1 MAWED
6 PPTWDA
12 DDPWLHTDANQ
23 YVTDN
28 TQYLKDQLSNTYALL
43 EWDEE
48 MELVV
53 SGDTD
58 WHDVWSFAIPAG
70 ELDGENGY
78 RMLIAVRFDNGSTS
92 AVDVD
97 FRLRFSTTTLA
108 EIDGHNVSTSSAI
121 YGFADAWL
129 WEDGANTQ
137 RALLHV
143 HMTNEADS
151 DSSQGADLG
160 TGAVDSSSA
169 RSFTVQAQHDSASN
183 SLETYRLSV
192 AVFKFTKED

>member
-1 MAWED
+1 MAWVD

-28 TQYLKDQLSNTYALL
+28 TQYLKDQLGNTYALL
-43 EWDEE
+43 DWDEE
-48 MELVV
+48 MAVAA
-53 SGDTD
+53 SGDLD
-58 WHDVWSFAIPAG
+58 WHDVWSFTVAGG

-78 RMLIAVRFDNGSTS
+78 RMLIAVRFDNGAGS

-108 EIDGHNVSTSSAI
+108 EVGGRSVAASSSV
-121 YGFADAWL
+121 YGFVDAWL

-137 RALLHV
+137 RGLLHV
-143 HMTNEADS
+143 HLTNEADS
-151 DSSQGADLG
+151 DYSKGADQG
-160 TGAVDSSSA
+160 SGAVDSSSA
-169 RSFTVQAQHDSASN
+169 RTLVVQARHSSASG
-183 SLETYRLSV
+183 SVDTYRLSV

>member
-43 EWDEE
+43 DWDEE

-53 SGDTD
+53 SGDLD

-78 RMLIAVRFDNGSTS
+78 RMVIAVWYDNDATS

-108 EIDGHNVSTSSAI
+108 EVSGQSVGAHSAI
-121 YGFADAWL
+121 YGFVDTWL

-143 HMTNEADS
+143 HLTNEADS
-151 DSSQGADLG
+151 DNSQGADQG

-169 RSFTVQAQHDSASN
+169 RNLVVQGRHSSASG
-183 SLETYRLSV
+183 SIKTYRLSV
-192 AVFKFTKED
+192 AVFKFTKGD